1 MSTSL
6 FDEPAVRPSTSPAQ
20 RLRTSTAAVRLAIS
34 WLGVRKTLTTDQKNQ
49 AAESFGAQ
57 GNFISA
63 GKKLLDTTH
72 PAFKAVTAVKNKS
85 VNFWKSL
92 SLPYTEPGIRLIRQ
106 DKIEMFD
113 GQMREFRDELNEAVL
128 DLDRHYSELR
138 TVAAQRLGRLYNATD
153 YPESLEGMFSIDWDF
168 PSVEPPDYL
177 QQLNPE
183 LYQQE
188 CERVQQRFDEAVQL
202 AEQAFSDELAKLVS
216 HLVERLS
223 GQADGKPK
231 VFRDSAV
238 ENLTEFFERFKQLN
252 IRSNDDL
259 DSLVERAQQIV
270 QGRDPQELRD
280 NHVLRQSVTHELTEV
295 QSVLDDLLVDRPRRN
310 ILRRPK

>member
-20 RLRTSTAAVRLAIS
+20 RLRSMTAAVRLAIS
-34 WLGVRKTLTTDQKNQ
+34 WFGVRKTLTTDQKNQ

-113 GQMREFRDELNEAVL
+113 GQMRSFQEELDEAAAA
-128 DLDRHYSELR
+128 LDRRYHDLKV
-138 TVAAQRLGRLYNATD
+138 TAQRRLGQLYD
-153 YPESLEGMFSIDWDF
+153 
-168 PSVEPPDYL
+168 PS
-177 QQLNPE
+177 
-183 LYQQE
+183 
-188 CERVQQRFDEAVQL
+188 
-202 AEQAFSDELAKLVS
+202 
-216 HLVERLS
+216 
-223 GQADGKPK
+223 
-231 VFRDSAV
+231 
-238 ENLTEFFERFKQLN
+238 
-252 IRSNDDL
+252 
-259 DSLVERAQQIV
+259 
-270 QGRDPQELRD
+270 
-280 NHVLRQSVTHELTEV
+280 
-295 QSVLDDLLVDRPRRN
+295 DR
-310 ILRRPK
+310 

>member
-1 MSTSL
+1 M
-6 FDEPAVRPSTSPAQ
+6 
-20 RLRTSTAAVRLAIS
+20 TAAVRLAIS

-57 GNFISA
+57 GNFLSA

-92 SLPYTEPGIRLIRQ
+92 SLPYTESGIRLIRQ

-113 GQMREFRDELNEAVL
+113 GQMRSFQEDLEDAVL
-128 DLDRHYSELR
+128 DLDRHYGELK
-138 TVAAQRLGRLYNATD
+138 AAAVERLGRLYNAAD
-153 YPESLEGMFSIDWDF
+153 YPESLEGLFSLDWDF
-168 PSVEPPDYL
+168 PSVEPPNYL

-202 AEQAFSDELAKLVS
+202 AEQAFSDELSKLVE
-216 HLVERLS
+216 HLVERLT
-223 GQADGKPK
+223 GQTDGKPK

-259 DSLVERAQQIV
+259 DTLVERAQQVV
-270 QGRDPQELRD
+270 QGRDPQELRE
-280 NHVLRQSVTHELTEV
+280 NQVLRTSVAHELAEV
-295 QSVLDDLLVDRPRRN
+295 QNVLDDLLVDRPRRN
-310 ILRRPK
+310 ILRRPR

>member
-1 MSTSL
+1 M
-6 FDEPAVRPSTSPAQ
+6 
-20 RLRTSTAAVRLAIS
+20 TAAVRLAIS

-57 GNFISA
+57 GNFLSA

-106 DKIEMFD
+106 DKIDMLD
-113 GQMREFRDELNEAVL
+113 SQMRSFQEELDEAVAVL
-128 DLDRHYSELR
+128 DQRYHDLK
-138 TVAAQRLGRLYNATD
+138 TTAQRRLGQLYDPSD
-153 YPESLEGMFSIDWDF
+153 YPASLEGLFEISWDF

-177 QQLNPE
+177 RQLNPE

-202 AEQAFSDELAKLVS
+202 AEQAFSDELSKLVE
-216 HLVERLS
+216 HLVERLT
-223 GQADGKPK
+223 GQTDGKPK
-231 VFRDSAV
+231 VFRDTAV
-238 ENLTEFFERFKQLN
+238 SNLTEFFERFKQLN

-259 DSLVERAQQIV
+259 DTLVERAQQIV

-280 NHVLRQSVTHELTEV
+280 NNVLRQSVAHELIEV
-295 QSVLDDLLVDRPRRN
+295 QNVLDGLLVDRPRRN
-310 ILRRPK
+310 ILRRPR